1 MIYNLSSFHIKW
13 RLTRILVSIGGVFIV
28 GISVS
33 AKKFSNNYHVP
44 LAPIHEELF
53 QTIKPYMGQC
63 VLQHFEK
70 RYPLFNAFDKT
81 VIPYWEKTLF
91 STTSPESESLR
102 DLLQS
107 YNLEPG
113 DLVAIDA
120 LARTLYAEMDRGFD
134 HGLHYGRAIAG
145 VVLNRARAV
154 DLKKRGY
161 QAFSMGLH
169 KKFHPLKKTVTN
181 VVTARRQFSAWDGM
195 IKGRYNPVLSHALCP
210 PINTE
215 IASWKRFATQYK
227 NIPKRKLMPSENEV
241 LHWKVA
247 LRIAFE
253 ATLDPDRFWAN
264 FSKLNRRE
272 LIAGQEAFPIY
283 YYTSGYYMNGEHKGK
298 RVTLS
303 RDRSDGAFKVVQG
316 PAIGGRRDF
325 DERLLRF
332 WALRKRL

>member
-1 MIYNLSSFHIKW
+1 MIYNLRSFHFKW
-13 RLTRILVSIGGVFIV
+13 RLAPTLLLLGGILIV

-44 LAPIHEELF
+44 LAPAHEEFF

-63 VLQHFEK
+63 VLQYFEK
-70 RYPLFNAFDKT
+70 RYPRFDAFDKT
-81 VIPYWEKTLF
+81 VVPYWEKTLF
-91 STTSPESESLR
+91 SSTSPEAESLR

-107 YNLEPG
+107 YSLEPG

-145 VVLNRARAV
+145 VVLNRAHAV

-161 QAFSMGLH
+161 QVFSMGLH
-169 KKFHPLKKTVTN
+169 KKFHPLKKTITN
-181 VVTARRQFSAWDGM
+181 VVVARRQFSAWDGV
-195 IKGRYNPVLSHALCP
+195 IKGKYNPVLSHALCP
-210 PINTE
+210 PINSE
-215 IASWKRFATQYK
+215 IMSWKRFATQYK
-227 NIPKRKLMPSENEV
+227 HIPKKKLMPSKNEV
-241 LHWKVA
+241 LHWNVA

-253 ATLDPDRFWAN
+253 AILDPDRFWAN
-264 FSKLNRRE
+264 FSKLNKRE
-272 LIAGQEAFPIY
+272 LIAGQDAFPIY
-283 YYTSGYYMNGEHKGK
+283 YYTSGYYTNGESKGK
-298 RVTLS
+298 RVTLFAH
-303 RDRSDGAFKVVQG
+303 RRDGAFKVVQG

-332 WALRKRL
+332 WAPRNPL

>member
-1 MIYNLSSFHIKW
+1 MMNSFRSFLFKSK
-13 RLTRILVSIGGVFIV
+13 LARILTSVGGVFIV

-33 AKKFSNNYHVP
+33 AKKFSNTYHVP

-63 VLQHFEK
+63 VLQYFEK
-70 RYPLFNAFDKT
+70 RYPSFNAFDKT
-81 VIPYWEKTLF
+81 VLPYWEKTLF

-113 DLVAIDA
+113 DLVAIDT

-154 DLKKRGY
+154 DTKKRGY

-169 KKFHPLKKTVTN
+169 KRFHPLKKTIAN
-181 VVTARRQFSAWDGM
+181 VVLARRQFSAWDGA
-195 IKGRYNPVLSHALCP
+195 IKGKFNPVLSHALCP

-215 IASWKRFATQYK
+215 IASWKRYATQYK
-227 NIPKRKLMPSENEV
+227 HIPKRKLMPSENEV
-241 LHWKVA
+241 RHWNVA

-253 ATLDPDRFWAN
+253 AALDPDRFWAN
-264 FSKLNRRE
+264 FSKLHKKE

-283 YYTSGYYMNGEHKGK
+283 YYTSGYYMTGENKGK

-303 RDRSDGAFKVVQG
+303 RDRRDGAFKVVQG

-325 DERLLRF
+325 NERLLRF
-332 WALRKRL
+332 WAPRKQL